1 MLTADLAMS
10 WRRGR
15 RTGPRTIRAD
25 EPQMQRV
32 AADLIALFR
41 QHRGRSRGDLERALE
56 EYVGV
61 DPDYKVLRGLIK
73 LLMDRCL
80 FDTISSVDP
89 AEARRVL
96 FLTAR
101 RVHPVVNGGAH
112 RQRVLS
118 DSAHELQCSPENLLQ
133 SLYADLPENH
143 ILVEFDEPTPQEL
156 LDEYNLAQAQAL
168 LYRCLEMR
176 IWLEP
181 QPPEGYRRLFDAVK
195 AHRLIHTIRGTADT
209 GYEIRLDGP
218 LSMFHRSQKYGVQM
232 AVFFPALLECDRW
245 RMRAEI
251 THKRGGSAF
260 FELTSAQNRFRLH
273 RPTEAPAQPPVTE
286 KLIEKWPHQGSRWEV
301 APNHA
306 VIHLGESV
314 FIPDVVFRL
323 KDDPSRRCVY
333 LEILGFWTP
342 RWLRDRVTQLQRA
355 GLKNFLLAASN
366 EWRASRQA
374 LIDSSPH
381 IIVFQTALAVS
392 AVQEALELLT
402 IAAGD

>member
-1 MLTADLAMS
+1 MLTADLALS

-41 QHRGRSRGDLERALE
+41 QHRDRSRGDLERALE
-56 EYVGV
+56 EYVGA

-89 AEARRVL
+89 TEARRVL
-96 FLTAR
+96 FLKAR
-101 RVHPVVNGGAH
+101 HVHPVVDWEAQ

-118 DSAHELQCSPENLLQ
+118 DSARELRCSPEHLLH

-143 ILVEFDEPTPQEL
+143 ILVEFDEPTPLEL

-209 GYEIRLDGP
+209 GYEVRLDGP

-251 THKRGGSAF
+251 AHKRGGSAF
-260 FELTSAQNRFRLH
+260 FELTSAPDRFRLH
-273 RPTEAPAQPPVTE
+273 RSTEPSYQPPVGE
-286 KLIEKWPHQGSRWEV
+286 KLMEKWSRREGRWAME
-301 APNHA
+301 PSRA
-306 VIHLGESV
+306 VINLGESV
-314 FIPDVVFRL
+314 FIPDFVFHL
-323 KDDPSRRCVY
+323 KNDPSGRCVY

-342 RWLRDRVTQLQRA
+342 RWLRDRITQLRRA

-366 EWRASRQA
+366 EWRASRQSLTDA
-374 LIDSSPH
+374 SPH
-381 IIVFQTALAVS
+381 VIVFQTSLTVS
-392 AVQEALELLT
+392 AVEEALESL
-402 IAAGD
+402 ASGDET